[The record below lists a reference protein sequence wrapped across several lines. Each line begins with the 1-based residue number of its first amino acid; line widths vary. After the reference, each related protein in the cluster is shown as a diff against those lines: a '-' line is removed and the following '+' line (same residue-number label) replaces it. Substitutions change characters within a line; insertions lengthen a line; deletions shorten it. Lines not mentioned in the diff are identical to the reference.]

1 MEVDARNLLIQ
12 NIFSKGKFIV
22 PNFQREY
29 DWDEENLSEFINDIN
44 DSEEANYFIGHMV
57 FSGKFNGNEFT
68 IIDGQQRIT
77 SIMIVLCAIRDRF
90 LELKEEDLASAIHNK
105 FIFTVDL
112 NNKQYPILENR
123 MPYPVLQARV
133 LLLPKDRDN
142 TVLPQKKGEKRII
155 SAYLQIMELISKYDV
170 PKLCNLRDKI
180 LNTEAI
186 FVAATDLADASTV
199 FMTLNATGKDLSAL
213 DLVKNYLFSKYPKTP
228 GLDEPNDSWKVI
240 IGNTSESLKDN
251 EKDRFLNNSFA
262 SRYRKVSDRSIYKEI
277 IRELNKTTN
286 VGESAKRF
294 LKELKEDSY
303 FYNKITKP
311 QISDWQKTDYPIYES
326 LNAIVSIFK
335 ISVANSFLIAL
346 LRDYQKKEISK
357 KMLLLILNSIE
368 RFHFVN
374 NAICSRRSSGYDSL
388 YSKNARLLFEAK
400 NRNDKHRVI
409 RELKKTLEE
418 KIPSQSDFLIYFDK
432 KLYFSEKDNKQK
444 ALTQYVLTKI
454 ERTRNKNAV
463 LINTSI
469 EHIYPE
475 KSQGKWEKLDNTNLV
490 KNIGNL
496 VLLDSGLNS
505 TIGNSPYL
513 QKKKIVI
520 QKSNIISTKD
530 VFIKNDIW
538 GGDEI
543 SKRNNELKD
552 ILYFD
557 IWKER

>member
-44 DSEEANYFIGHMV
+44 NSEEANYFIGHMV

-77 SIMIVLCAIRDRF
+77 SIMIALCAIRDRF
-90 LELKEEDLASAIHNK
+90 LELEEKNMADAIHNK

-133 LLLPKDRDN
+133 LLSPKDRDI

-155 SAYLQIMELISKYDV
+155 AAYTQIMDLISKYDV
-170 PKLCNLRDKI
+170 PKLCSLRDKI
-180 LNTEAI
+180 LDTEAI

-213 DLVKNYLFSKYPKTP
+213 DLVKNYLFSKYPTVS

-240 IGNTSESLKDN
+240 IGNTSETLKDN

-262 SRYRKVSDRSIYKEI
+262 SRYRKVSDRSLYKEI
-277 IRELNKTTN
+277 IRELNKTN

-294 LKELKEDSY
+294 LMELKEDSY

-357 KMLLLILNSIE
+357 KILLSILNSIE

-400 NRNDKHRVI
+400 NKNDKHRVI

-418 KIPSQSDFLIYFDK
+418 KIPDQSDFLIYFDK

-463 LINTSI
+463 PINVSI

-475 KSQGKWEKLDNTNLV
+475 KPQGKWEKLEDTNLI

-496 VLLDSGLNS
+496 VLLDGDLNS
-505 TIGNSPYL
+505 AIGNSPYL
-513 QKKKIVI
+513 QKKKMVI
-520 QKSNIISTKD
+520 QESHIISTKE
-530 VFIKNDIW
+530 VFLKNDIW
-538 GGDEI
+538 GDDEI
-543 SKRNNELKD
+543 SRRNKELRD
-552 ILYFD
+552 FLYFD
-557 IWKER
+557 IWKEN

>member
-44 DSEEANYFIGHMV
+44 NSEEANYFIGHMV

-77 SIMIVLCAIRDRF
+77 SIMIALCAIRDRF
-90 LELKEEDLASAIHNK
+90 LELEEKNMADAIHNK

-133 LLLPKDRDN
+133 LLSPKDRDI

-155 SAYLQIMELISKYDV
+155 ATYTQIMDLISKYDV
-170 PKLCNLRDKI
+170 PKLCSLRDKI
-180 LNTEAI
+180 LDTEAI

-213 DLVKNYLFSKYPKTP
+213 DLVKNYLFSKYPTVS

-240 IGNTSESLKDN
+240 IGNTSETLKDN

-262 SRYRKVSDRSIYKEI
+262 SRYRKVSDRSLYKEI
-277 IRELNKTTN
+277 IRELNKTN

-294 LKELKEDSY
+294 LMELKEDSY

-357 KMLLLILNSIE
+357 KILLSILNSIE

-400 NRNDKHRVI
+400 NKNDKHRVI

-418 KIPSQSDFLIYFDK
+418 KIPDQSDFLIYFDK
-432 KLYFSEKDNKQK
+432 KLYFFEKDNKQK

-463 LINTSI
+463 PINVSI

-475 KSQGKWEKLDNTNLV
+475 KPQGKWEKLEDTNLI

-496 VLLDSGLNS
+496 VLLDGDLNS
-505 TIGNSPYL
+505 AIGNSPYL
-513 QKKKIVI
+513 QKKKMVI
-520 QKSNIISTKD
+520 QESHIISTKE
-530 VFIKNDIW
+530 VFLKNDIW
-538 GGDEI
+538 GDDEI
-543 SKRNNELKD
+543 SRRNKELRD
-552 ILYFD
+552 FLYFD
-557 IWKER
+557 IWKEN

>member
-44 DSEEANYFIGHMV
+44 NSEEANYFIGHMV
-57 FSGKFNGNEFT
+57 FSGKSNGNEFT

-77 SIMIVLCAIRDRF
+77 SIMIALCAIRDRF
-90 LELKEEDLASAIHNK
+90 LELEEKNMADAIHNK

-112 NNKQYPILENR
+112 NNKQYPILENK

-133 LLLPKDRDN
+133 LLSPKDRDI
-142 TVLPQKKGEKRII
+142 TVLPQKKGEKRILA
-155 SAYLQIMELISKYDV
+155 AYTKIMGLISKYDV
-170 PKLCNLRDKI
+170 PKLCSLRDKI
-180 LNTEAI
+180 LDTEAI

-213 DLVKNYLFSKYPKTP
+213 DLVKNYLFSKYPTVS

-262 SRYRKVSDRSIYKEI
+262 SRYRKVSDRSLYKEI
-277 IRELNKTTN
+277 IRELNKTN

-294 LKELKEDSY
+294 LMELKEDSY

-326 LNAIVSIFK
+326 LNSIVSIFK

-357 KMLLLILNSIE
+357 KMLLSILNSIE

-400 NRNDKHRVI
+400 NKNDKHRVI
-409 RELKKTLEE
+409 KELKKTLEE
-418 KIPSQSDFLIYFDK
+418 KIPDQSDFLIYFDK

-463 LINTSI
+463 PINISI

-475 KSQGKWEKLDNTNLV
+475 KPQEKWEKLEDTNLI

-496 VLLDSGLNS
+496 VLLDGNLNS
-505 TIGNSPYL
+505 AIGNSPYP
-513 QKKKIVI
+513 QKKKMVI
-520 QKSNIISTKD
+520 QKSHIISTKE
-530 VFIKNDIW
+530 VFLKNDIW
-538 GGDEI
+538 GDDEI
-543 SKRNNELKD
+543 IRRNKELRSF
-552 ILYFD
+552 LYFD
-557 IWKER
+557 IWKEK

>member
-44 DSEEANYFIGHMV
+44 NSEEANYFIGHMV
-57 FSGKFNGNEFT
+57 FSGKSNGNEFT

-77 SIMIVLCAIRDRF
+77 SIMIALCAIRDRF
-90 LELKEEDLASAIHNK
+90 LELEEKNMADAIHNK

-112 NNKQYPILENR
+112 NNKQYPILENK

-133 LLLPKDRDN
+133 LLSPKDRDI
-142 TVLPQKKGEKRII
+142 TVLPQKKGEKRILA
-155 SAYLQIMELISKYDV
+155 AYTKIMGLISKYDV
-170 PKLCNLRDKI
+170 PKLCSLRDKI
-180 LNTEAI
+180 LDTEAI

-213 DLVKNYLFSKYPKTP
+213 DLVKNYLFSKYPTVS

-262 SRYRKVSDRSIYKEI
+262 SRYRKVSDRSLYKEI
-277 IRELNKTTN
+277 IRELNKTN

-294 LKELKEDSY
+294 LMELKEDSY

-326 LNAIVSIFK
+326 LNSIVSIFK

-357 KMLLLILNSIE
+357 KMLLSILNSIE

-388 YSKNARLLFEAK
+388 YSKKARLLFEAK
-400 NRNDKHRVI
+400 NKNDKHRVI
-409 RELKKTLEE
+409 KELKKTLEE
-418 KIPSQSDFLIYFDK
+418 KIPDQSDFLIYFDK

-463 LINTSI
+463 PINISI

-475 KSQGKWEKLDNTNLV
+475 KPQEKWEKLEDTNLI

-496 VLLDSGLNS
+496 VLLDGNLNS
-505 TIGNSPYL
+505 AIGNSPYP
-513 QKKKIVI
+513 QKKKMVI
-520 QKSNIISTKD
+520 QKSHIISTKE
-530 VFIKNDIW
+530 VFLKNDIW
-538 GGDEI
+538 GDDEI
-543 SKRNNELKD
+543 IRRNKELRSF
-552 ILYFD
+552 LYFD
-557 IWKER
+557 IWKEK